1 MNVIYI
7 ELEDATV
14 FETFDDISEA
24 YEKYKLFLVW
34 ANYEY
39 DPNTNIQYFEDEDEY
54 GECFEYHR
62 NGDILK
68 GGIEIALEVA

>member
-14 FETFDDISEA
+14 FEAFDNISEA
-24 YEKYKLFLVW
+24 YEKYKVFKLW
-34 ANYEY
+34 AYCMY
-39 DPNTNIQYFEDEDEY
+39 DPNTNMQYFEDEDEY
-54 GECFEYHR
+54 GECFEYIC

-68 GGIEIALEVA
+68 GGIKIALEVA